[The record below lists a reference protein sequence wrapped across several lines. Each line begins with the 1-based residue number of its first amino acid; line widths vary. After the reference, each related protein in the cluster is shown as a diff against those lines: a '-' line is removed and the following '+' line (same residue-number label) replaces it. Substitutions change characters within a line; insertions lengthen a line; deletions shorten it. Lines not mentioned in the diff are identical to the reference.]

1 MRAKM
6 VTTGNDV
13 RFPWKREKCRLPLD
27 VAFRDKLLDFCVRS
41 IYYHSGFYFFLFSFL
56 TPISPKILIP
66 GEQIL
71 FIFLFFGV
79 EYFLNSAVL
88 AYFHHFFFTF
98 GKGIPPCEQDCIAAK
113 GILRRENWC
122 MIRIYCFYFPIF
134 RVMEQIWL
142 DVSCFPPRFMWLR
155 GTAEGPWF
163 MTRVGCWFSPQ
174 MGLWACK
181 CFSRTGENE
190 LIYYVVRM
198 LNYSWSKHPN
208 A

>member
-27 VAFRDKLLDFCVRS
+27 VAFRDKLLDFCARS

-79 EYFLNSAVL
+79 EYFLNSAVF
-88 AYFHHFFFTF
+88 AYFHHFFLHLEKVFLPANKIVLQRKEYCG
-98 GKGIPPCEQDCIAAK
+98 GKI
-113 GILRRENWC
+113 
-122 MIRIYCFYFPIF
+122 
-134 RVMEQIWL
+134 
-142 DVSCFPPRFMWLR
+142 DV
-155 GTAEGPWF
+155 
-163 MTRVGCWFSPQ
+163 
-174 MGLWACK
+174 
-181 CFSRTGENE
+181 
-190 LIYYVVRM
+190 
-198 LNYSWSKHPN
+198 
-208 A
+208 